1 MITRHSPQNLW
12 FNNRLLPKL
21 TELIHHLFK
30 FKISKIW
37 PNTSLQVTRMSISNI
52 KIVDQPKDFEWTR
65 ISQWAVCNRTHNF
78 TNKTAK
84 CPNSKLGLKINTDK
98 WAQVEMS
105 AAQVKFSLI
114 RMGEMCRLSSNL
126 RVMIRR
132 RNNVMLINIEMSNT
146 RGGSKSSN

>member
-12 FNNRLLPKL
+12 FNNKLLPKL
-21 TELIHHLFK
+21 TESIHHLIK

-37 PNTSLQVTRMSISNI
+37 PNTNLQVTRMSISNI
-52 KIVDQPKDFEWTR
+52 KIVDQPKDCVWTR

-78 TNKTAK
+78 NNKTAK
-84 CPNSKLGLKINTDK
+84 CPNSKLGLRIYTKK

-105 AAQVKFSLI
+105 VAKVQFSLI
-114 RMGEMCRLSSNL
+114 RMGEMCRLSNNL

-132 RNNVMLINIEMSNT
+132 RNNVTLTNTEMSNT